1 LEEIGIGL
9 DLVIILT
16 TALVG
21 GFLARQLKLP
31 VILGY
36 LVAGVIIG
44 PYGLGLINELSTI
57 ELLATVGVILLLFT
71 LGLNFSIGELRAV
84 GKVAVFGG
92 IAQILI
98 TAAFGLL
105 AGNLLGW
112 ETAQSIFFGFL
123 IALSSTMIVLKI
135 LMERGE
141 LDASHGRVMIGILLV
156 QDLSLV
162 PLMIILPALGSES
175 SELWSE
181 LGIAVF
187 QAAAFLVLMTIIGF
201 GLIPRLLK
209 RIAATR
215 SSELFLLAIIGLS
228 IASAVAAVQ
237 FGVSAA
243 IGAFIAGLIIGQSI
257 YARQAFADILPLRDI
272 FSALFFVSLG
282 MLANTGYAAANPST
296 ITVVVLVT
304 VLVKFSVIFTIIRLF
319 GYPLKTT
326 LLAGLGLIQIGEF
339 SFVLAGV
346 GLNSAIITEDIYSI
360 VLVSAIITMILTPF
374 AIKLADNFYRRFAQK
389 GVLGRLTAG
398 RSSKNVAGNQL
409 HLSGHAVI
417 CGQGRIGSVLADVLL
432 KRKFSFLVIETDPVI
447 VFSLKARGIPC
458 LYGDAT
464 IPAILE
470 KAQLEKARV
479 FVCTFPNAKDVEL
492 AAENALKINPRL
504 DIIARLH
511 SSKNAEIL
519 KGIGVTE
526 LVRPE
531 FEASLEITRHTLH
544 RLGLPTLEIQYILNR
559 LRRKGE
565 LKDL

>member
-1 LEEIGIGL
+1 MEEIGIGL
-9 DLVIILT
+9 DLVIILA
-16 TALVG
+16 TALAG

-71 LGLNFSIGELRAV
+71 LGLNFSIGELKAI

-105 AGNLLGW
+105 AGKLLGW
-112 ETAQSIFFGFL
+112 ETMQSIFFGFL

-187 QAAAFLVLMTIIGF
+187 QAAAFLILMTIIGF

-282 MLANTGYAAANPST
+282 
-296 ITVVVLVT
+296 
-304 VLVKFSVIFTIIRLF
+304 
-319 GYPLKTT
+319 
-326 LLAGLGLIQIGEF
+326 
-339 SFVLAGV
+339 
-346 GLNSAIITEDIYSI
+346 
-360 VLVSAIITMILTPF
+360 
-374 AIKLADNFYRRFAQK
+374 
-389 GVLGRLTAG
+389 
-398 RSSKNVAGNQL
+398 
-409 HLSGHAVI
+409 
-417 CGQGRIGSVLADVLL
+417 
-432 KRKFSFLVIETDPVI
+432 
-447 VFSLKARGIPC
+447 
-458 LYGDAT
+458 
-464 IPAILE
+464 
-470 KAQLEKARV
+470 
-479 FVCTFPNAKDVEL
+479 
-492 AAENALKINPRL
+492 
-504 DIIARLH
+504 
-511 SSKNAEIL
+511 
-519 KGIGVTE
+519 
-526 LVRPE
+526 
-531 FEASLEITRHTLH
+531 
-544 RLGLPTLEIQYILNR
+544 
-559 LRRKGE
+559 
-565 LKDL
+565 